1 MTVRTR
7 LIASLGTMGLIL
19 ILPALVGLGRL
30 SELRNIAV
38 DLRDR
43 QAAATMAI
51 GSLQASLTR
60 FDQVQR
66 RYIIV
71 PDQALRVGMRDALD
85 QAVADV
91 GTLNEAGY
99 ALDVAPVMVELT
111 WLGEATGRIEELMES
126 GQEMEATEFFEQ
138 VKPRLAGAIAALEPI
153 AISIDSGT
161 AASAGRAQVIASR
174 AGQGIVLVVAL
185 AILIAGLIGL
195 RITHSLTEPLGRL
208 QRGMAR
214 VAQGEFQA
222 PSDLPYDR
230 ADELGGLSRSF
241 RMMTAQLAEF
251 QRVRAEFVSMASHE
265 LKTPLNVIGGNVE
278 ILQEGVYG
286 DLAKEQLGALA
297 TVGDQVNILTG
308 HVNQL
313 LNLSRFEAGAFDL
326 QPERVS
332 VDDLVS
338 GTRSS
343 FEALAR
349 QQQIELI
356 TDVEA
361 TAPAA
366 ILGDVDRLRNE
377 VLGNL
382 ISNAFKFTTAGGRIA
397 IKALGSVAE
406 LRIEVQDTGEGI
418 PADQLEHIFD
428 KYYQPRSHARAL
440 GSGLGLAIARHVVEA
455 HGGRIGVESRPGEGA
470 RFWFTVPVGL
480 AESAA

>member
-7 LIASLGTMGLIL
+7 LIASLGTMGIIL

-30 SELRNIAV
+30 TELRNIAV

-71 PDQALRVGMRDALD
+71 PDPTFRAGMREALD

-91 GTLNEAGY
+91 STLNEAGY
-99 ALDVAPVMVELT
+99 EDEVAFVMAEIS

-126 GQEMEATEFFEQ
+126 GREMQATEYFEG
-138 VKPRLAGAIAALEPI
+138 VKPRLAGTIKALEPI
-153 AISIDSGT
+153 AESIDRATS
-161 AASAGRAQVIASR
+161 ASAGRAQVIASR
-174 AGQGIVLVVAL
+174 AGQGIVMVVAL
-185 AILIAGLIGL
+185 SILIAGLIGL
-195 RITHSLTEPLGRL
+195 RITHSLTDPLGRL

-222 PSDLPYDR
+222 PADLPYDR

-286 DLAKEQLGALA
+286 ELKSEQLGALA

-332 VDDLVS
+332 VDDLLS
-338 GTRSS
+338 GVRSS

-356 TDVEA
+356 TDVEP
-361 TAPAA
+361 TAPDAV
-366 ILGDVDRLRNE
+366 LGDVDRLRNE

-382 ISNAFKFTTAGGRIA
+382 LSNAFKFTTAGGRIG
-397 IKALGSVAE
+397 IKALGSAAE

-418 PADQLEHIFD
+418 PADEMEHIFD

-455 HGGRIGVESRPGEGA
+455 HGGRIGVESSPGAGA
-470 RFWFTVPVGL
+470 RFWFTVPIG